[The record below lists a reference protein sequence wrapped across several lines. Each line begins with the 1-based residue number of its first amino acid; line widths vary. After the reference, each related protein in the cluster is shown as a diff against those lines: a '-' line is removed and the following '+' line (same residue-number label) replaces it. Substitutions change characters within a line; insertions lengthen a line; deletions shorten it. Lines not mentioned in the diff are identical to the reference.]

1 MALPE
6 GVSGSSEGEG
16 LRGSMQASR
25 SENRKIIANNMIV
38 TVIIVLLVLLFAGSI
53 ESNLMDAF
61 SGDWMQFDD
70 PQDPKESNV
79 EMDNSEFD
87 WDHNVKHRTE
97 EDYA

>member
-1 MALPE
+1 MIAL
-6 GVSGSSEGEG
+6 
-16 LRGSMQASR
+16 
-25 SENRKIIANNMIV
+25 IIA
-38 TVIIVLLVLLFAGSI
+38 LVLFAVLVAGSI
-53 ESNLMDAF
+53 ESNLREAF

-97 EDYA
+97 CDYE